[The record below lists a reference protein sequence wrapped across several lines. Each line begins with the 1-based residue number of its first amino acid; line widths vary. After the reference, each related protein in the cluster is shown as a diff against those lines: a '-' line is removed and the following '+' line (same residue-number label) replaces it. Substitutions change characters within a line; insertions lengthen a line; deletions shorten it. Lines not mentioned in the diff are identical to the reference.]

1 MKQKQIFK
9 KNKDKVF
16 FIYLSIENKR
26 KFLNSRILS
35 LIDANQIENVLSK
48 VLITKINSNL
58 TQETDIIKFPYDIST
73 IRILTNKI
81 IKNIN
86 LFNITPYKLIILD
99 CDNTLWGGI
108 LDEDGIQGLVYSNKD
123 KRFTL

>member
-1 MKQKQIFK
+1 M
-9 KNKDKVF
+9 
-16 FIYLSIENKR
+16 
-26 KFLNSRILS
+26 
-35 LIDANQIENVLSK
+35 
-48 VLITKINSNL
+48 
-58 TQETDIIKFPYDIST
+58 
-73 IRILTNKI
+73 TNKI

-123 KRFTL
+123 KGLHYKNFQKILKSLKEKGFLLSISSKNDEKKVWDTFRKRKMILSKKDFLSPKN